1 MKITEAL
8 VRDHRSFRTEFEDL
22 EQALKSGAQPEEIE
36 EQLNVL
42 TATLDTHAQLEDEL
56 LFALL
61 EPQMEMAGA
70 LAGMRTDHG
79 DIQAASLMCRSL
91 RQEEVQLQQTADGA
105 ATTAEAVNQLL
116 KVARPHFAKEE
127 QILFPMAERLLD
139 ANTLEQLGVQFTNR
153 RRMMMI

>member
-22 EQALKSGAQPEEIE
+22 EQALKAGAQPEEIE

-42 TATLDTHAQLEDEL
+42 TAELDTHAQLEDEL
-56 LFALL
+56 LFAVL
-61 EPQMEMAGA
+61 EPRMETAGA

-79 DIQAASLMCRSL
+79 DIQAASSICRNL
-91 RQEEVQLQQTADGA
+91 RLEEIQLQQVADGA
-105 ATTAEAVNQLL
+105 ITPADAVSQLV
-116 KVARPHFAKEE
+116 KAARPHFAKEE
-127 QILFPMAERLLD
+127 QFLFPMAEQLLD
-139 ANTLEQLGVQFTNR
+139 AKTLEDLGVQFTNR